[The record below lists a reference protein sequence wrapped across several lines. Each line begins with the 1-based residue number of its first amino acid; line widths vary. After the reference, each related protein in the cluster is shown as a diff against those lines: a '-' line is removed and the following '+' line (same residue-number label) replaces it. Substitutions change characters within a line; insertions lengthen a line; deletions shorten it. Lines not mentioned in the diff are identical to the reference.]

1 MLCQEV
7 ISELAAIYGQIIQ
20 LMARFARVTSVM
32 ALPPRVLHRLYQ
44 DGPADLDGFGAGFLL
59 YGVSAVVARAALDGV
74 DLGAGHQFQHLAGL
88 WSDVLHALVAR
99 HVPGDLAEALLE
111 LGQDYMR
118 AGLFDRAENLFR
130 ELKETKLHVRPALK
144 HLLVIYEKER
154 DWQSCLETADQLESL
169 SGEKL
174 ALQKSHYH
182 CELALEAEAQ
192 GRGSDAAA
200 RLKKAIAAYRDCVR
214 ASHLQARLAADQ
226 GDYRA
231 AVRILRETAERDA
244 DYLPEVLPEIVSG
257 YRQIGDTDGL
267 RAFLDDSVAAHPG
280 GPAVIAMADLLK
292 EQEGE
297 QAAADFLAA
306 QLSRAPSLGLLLSS
320 IDLNTR
326 LQESQSE
333 RFLETLRPYIHRL
346 VEERPVYQCGHCGFE
361 AKTLHWQCPSCRSCS
376 AVTTPPSLSA

>member
-1 MLCQEV
+1 MG
-7 ISELAAIYGQIIQ
+7 SEMCI
-20 LMARFARVTSVM
+20 R
-32 ALPPRVLHRLYQ
+32 
-44 DGPADLDGFGAGFLL
+44 
-59 YGVSAVVARAALDGV
+59 
-74 DLGAGHQFQHLAGL
+74 
-88 WSDVLHALVAR
+88 
-99 HVPGDLAEALLE
+99 
-111 LGQDYMR
+111 
-118 AGLFDRAENLFR
+118 DR
-130 ELKETKLHVRPALK
+130 
-144 HLLVIYEKER
+144 
-154 DWQSCLETADQLESL
+154 
-169 SGEKL
+169 
-174 ALQKSHYH
+174 
-182 CELALEAEAQ
+182 

-306 QLSRAPSLGLLLSS
+306 QLSQAPSLGLLLSS

-326 LQESQSE
+326 LQEGQSE

-361 AKTLHWQCPSCRSCS
+361 AKTLHWQCPSCRSWS
-376 AVTTPPSLSA
+376 SIKRKRDNETDA